1 MGKGLAVAS
10 ILLIALAAST
20 IIPINASRISF
31 NYKKPLGRFSRF
43 LEVEFIGD
51 GVREDVIGEDVID
64 LRSLPPG
71 THYVIARWMGV
82 EVGRWAVSIDRG
94 NLALNLDLAMT
105 DMSLRVVD
113 LRGRALQDFTVE
125 VDPDIYGELRT
136 GGGIIAI
143 RTVPTTINYII
154 RVAWRSPIYGTISST
169 QVAIAPS
176 EAGRLEEIVLPVGDI
191 RIRVVDP
198 KGRPISGATVS
209 LAGVEA
215 KTDARGEVIYSRVP
229 LEVDGSPISYELKV
243 SRDGEIIYSGVIE
256 VSRAKT
262 SLVVMVE
269 LYDLKIRVEGAADQP
284 LPYARITL
292 RRGGVELGTYSADE
306 GGHLIVSD
314 LPLSDYSAEAEWRGF
329 KGSIIIT
336 KDDLKSGRIAVIKLP
351 PYTEILGI
359 PLTFSSLIILVL
371 GIIVGII
378 LIVIGLIEY
387 MMWRGRRLGIYPPKK

>member
-1 MGKGLAVAS
+1 MGKSLAVAS
-10 ILLIALAAST
+10 ILLIALVAST
-20 IIPINASRISF
+20 IIPIHASRISF
-31 NYKKPLGRFSRF
+31 DYKKPLGRFSRF
-43 LEVEFIGD
+43 LEVEFVGD
-51 GVREDVIGEDVID
+51 GVRENFIGEDVID

-71 THYVIARWMGV
+71 TYYVIARWMGV
-82 EVGRWAVSIDRG
+82 EVGRWAISIDRG

-113 LRGRALQDFTVE
+113 LQGRALQDFMVE

-136 GGGIIAI
+136 VGGIIAV
-143 RTVPTTINYII
+143 RAVPTTINYII
-154 RVAWRSPIYGTISST
+154 KVAWRSPIYGTISST
-169 QVAIAPS
+169 EATIAPS
-176 EAGRLEEIVLPVGDI
+176 EASGLEKIVLPVGDI
-191 RIRVVDP
+191 RIKVVDP

-306 GGHLIVSD
+306 GGYLIVSD
-314 LPLSDYSAEAEWRGF
+314 LPLSDYTAEAEWRGF
-329 KGSIIIT
+329 KGSITIT
-336 KDDLKSGRIAVIKLP
+336 KDDLRAGRMAVIKLP

-387 MMWRGRRLGIYPPKK
+387 MMWRGRRLGIYPPRK